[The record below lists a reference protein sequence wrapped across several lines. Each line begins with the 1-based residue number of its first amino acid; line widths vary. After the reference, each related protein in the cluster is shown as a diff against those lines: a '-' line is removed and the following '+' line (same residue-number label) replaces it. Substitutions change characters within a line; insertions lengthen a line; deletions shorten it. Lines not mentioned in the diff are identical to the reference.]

1 MPETL
6 YDFQWWC
13 GLAKSRP
20 TVMLTDY
27 SKAQLVGVHRYR
39 RSAKIMQHNRH
50 MHVHIDDVNYVLVD
64 EDENAWM
71 QFPSWPVSSPPD
83 GVEVREIPRLTVT
96 QWTIGQTPQPSD
108 R

>member
-20 TVMLTDY
+20 MVMLTDY

-83 GVEVREIPRLTVT
+83 GVSVREIPRLQVT
-96 QWTIGQTPQPSD
+96 QWTVGQTPQQTAD
-108 R
+108 